1 MVGGKRTGK
10 ISLLDVKQ
18 EVIVEDN
25 KNLETQNEEQSGQ
38 EPKTFT
44 QEEVDE
50 IVRKRLARERNKAN
64 TEESAKT
71 GTDREKELDA
81 RELRIM
87 AREKLQAEGMP
98 MELADVL
105 KYSDDKALDEAIKKI
120 KDYLCGGVPKSPKSW
135 GQRQSK
141 GGTVKD
147 PIRKAMG
154 LDH

>member
-1 MVGGKRTGK
+1 M
-10 ISLLDVKQ
+10 
-18 EVIVEDN
+18 EDN
-25 KNLETQNEEQSGQ
+25 KTMETQNKEQGEQ
-38 EPKTFT
+38 EKKTFT

-64 TEESAKT
+64 TEESTKT
-71 GTDREKELDA
+71 GTDRDKELDA

-98 MELADVL
+98 MDLADVL
-105 KYSDDKALDEAIKKI
+105 KYSDDKSLDEAIKKI
-120 KDYLCGGVPKSPKSW
+120 KDLSGEVQRTPKSW
-135 GQRQSK
+135 GQRHSN
-141 GGTVKD
+141 GGTGKDKD